1 VRTGLKTMK
10 VKGLY
15 HYQDGARVDGPH
27 QNMSGDVSDLTGNC
41 TGLMG
46 DCTGLKGAVSGLT
59 GDISGLSGA
68 VSGLWGDVS
77 DLSGDVSELE
87 GDVSD
92 LTGDISGLSGDISGL
107 MGDCTGLMGDC
118 TDLEGDVSG
127 LKGKGTV
134 RQLMHARDAGAGGGS
149 YPKSTAR
156 GSAVR
161 APRIAREG
169 EEDDMENDH
178 DGDITPGLNTY
189 LGDEPNALKPPPLPA
204 SRPRWCASGQRWD
217 EECDGCGRESVLDN
231 NTSLCERCYN
241 RHY

>member
-1 VRTGLKTMK
+1 MKTTK
-10 VKGLY
+10 TKTGLY
-15 HYQDGARVDGPH
+15 HTQDGKCVDGPH
-27 QNMSGDVSDLTGNC
+27 QNIWGDF

-46 DCTGLKGAVSGLT
+46 DCTGL
-59 GDISGLSGA
+59 
-68 VSGLWGDVS
+68 
-77 DLSGDVSELE
+77 E
-87 GDVSD
+87 
-92 LTGDISGLSGDISGL
+92 GDISGL
-107 MGDCTGLMGDC
+107 MGDISGLEGDVSGLMGDC

>member
-1 VRTGLKTMK
+1 MEKTK
-10 VKGLY
+10 TGLY
-15 HYQDGARVDGPH
+15 HYQDGERIDGPN

-46 DCTGLKGAVSGLT
+46 DCTGLKGAVSGL
-59 GDISGLSGA
+59 
-68 VSGLWGDVS
+68 WGDVS
-77 DLSGDVSELE
+77 DLK
-87 GDVSD
+87 
-92 LTGDISGLSGDISGL
+92 GDISGLSGDFSGL
-107 MGDCTGLMGDC
+107 WGDCSGLKGAVSGLRGDCTGLEGDVSGLWGEC
-118 TDLEGDVSG
+118 SGLEGDVSG